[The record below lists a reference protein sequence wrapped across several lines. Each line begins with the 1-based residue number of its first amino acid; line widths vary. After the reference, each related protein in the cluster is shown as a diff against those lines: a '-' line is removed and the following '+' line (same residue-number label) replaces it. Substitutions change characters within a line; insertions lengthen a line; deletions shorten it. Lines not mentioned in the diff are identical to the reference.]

1 MLEVDFNE
9 PNPRLKRSIMD
20 TCAAF
25 GPVRS
30 VKVHRQQSPF
40 AVIEMTDPAQTIE
53 LAGKFGGSTFGT
65 SALIHLTP
73 KSS

>member
-9 PNPRLKRSIMD
+9 PDPRLKRSIME

-30 VKVHRQQSPF
+30 VKVHRKHSPF
-40 AVIEMTDPAQTIE
+40 AVIEMSDRAQTFE

-73 KSS
+73 KAG